1 MPLEQP
7 ISYDQARLAVMADS
21 SVRTWVKNALKDL
34 DARDPVDAADDANLV
49 AKLMALRSIEA
60 LNRWRSGGDYRM
72 NAKQS
77 VGHRH
82 RENGNTRE

>member
-7 ISYDQARLAVMADS
+7 ISYDQARLAAMADS
-21 SVRTWVKNALKDL
+21 SIRTWVKNALKDL

-60 LNRWRSGGDYRM
+60 LNRWRSGGGYRM